1 MLKGAPME
9 LREVVKQFQ
18 IILLPHLVRKQE
30 RREIVE
36 IVRKFFATYLAG
48 PGAERPPPLVSCTCA
63 GVNP

>member
-36 IVRKFFATYLAG
+36 IVRKFLQPT
-48 PGAERPPPLVSCTCA
+48 
-63 GVNP
+63 